1 MCMED
6 NACTVENTAWVDSAE
21 QSQRTVHNS
30 SVLARDTWLCLTDK
44 ICEQD
49 TTLICHMSCMYM
61 YVVCIHVWYMYTYMT

>member
-1 MCMED
+1 MSMED

-30 SVLARDTWLCLTDK
+30 PVLARDTWLCLTDK

-49 TTLICHMSCMYM
+49 TTLICMY
-61 YVVCIHVWYMYTYMT
+61 VCIHVWYMYTYMT

>member
-49 TTLICHMSCMYM
+49 TTLICM
-61 YVVCIHVWYMYTYMT
+61 YVYMCGTCTHT